1 MLESLDYNYRAVL
14 FLFAVEGK
22 ILCIYSGNSSIIPIL
37 EQQKYLSDFQYWN
50 NTDRPKEISE
60 KDWEKR
66 YYLWEKAIGPDY
78 TIHNHG
84 FMMNLYDTSMEL
96 FRSNFPFYR
105 ESVPDYDDILYR
117 LMDTLYPDIEGD
129 QWEDKWNELKRNCPK
144 MDMDGIE
151 QIIKK

>member
-1 MLESLDYNYRAVL
+1 MRLQWKFEYY
-14 FLFAVEGK
+14 
-22 ILCIYSGNSSIIPIL
+22 PIL

-96 FRSNFPFYR
+96 FRSNFP
-105 ESVPDYDDILYR
+105 IL
-117 LMDTLYPDIEGD
+117 
-129 QWEDKWNELKRNCPK
+129 
-144 MDMDGIE
+144 
-151 QIIKK
+151 